1 MQGEYGGYQTAGSQA
16 SAGFSISSLCRL
28 LGLQCKQKPFN
39 FGTNNT
45 IAYYGE
51 KPIMEKQPRASKRK
65 KSEIDSISRP
75 DGGKKRTGAR
85 IVSARKL
92 LSPHDLANLHPL
104 LHNVNI
110 DDVWGLIKDLPVL
123 QLKKGDVLIQKG
135 KAKTTLYLIL
145 RGRFSIKLDSPQ
157 GKPVAHIE
165 SGQAAGE
172 LSVIDHRPTSADVV
186 AEMPSKILSINEETF
201 WRLIALSHQ
210 FSKNMF
216 LLLTARLRSSNF
228 TISENVR
235 LRELLEHDANVDSLT
250 GLRNRRWLDEN
261 FHRFIERAHLSLIM
275 FDVDHFKKF
284 NDSYGHAAGDRVL
297 ASVGRAVD
305 TRLRPSDF
313 GVRYGGEEFTV
324 ICLETDLAGGFV
336 AAERLRQKVSLT
348 PVQSVEGTTLPSVTI
363 SLGVGQLIKN
373 ESAAHFIKRVD
384 EALYRAKNR
393 GRNCTEPAWND

>member
-1 MQGEYGGYQTAGSQA
+1 MAKQQLVTKSRQRRIKSASPSAGS
-16 SAGFSISSLCRL
+16 
-28 LGLQCKQKPFN
+28 
-39 FGTNNT
+39 
-45 IAYYGE
+45 
-51 KPIMEKQPRASKRK
+51 K
-65 KSEIDSISRP
+65 K
-75 DGGKKRTGAR
+75 TGAR

-135 KAKTTLYLIL
+135 KANTTLYLIL

-261 FHRFIERAHLSLIM
+261 FHRFIERAHRSDRPLSLIM

-348 PVQSVEGTTLPSVTI
+348 PVQSVEGTTLPCVTI

>member
-1 MQGEYGGYQTAGSQA
+1 MAKHT
-16 SAGFSISSLCRL
+16 
-28 LGLQCKQKPFN
+28 
-39 FGTNNT
+39 
-45 IAYYGE
+45 
-51 KPIMEKQPRASKRK
+51 MASKRK
-65 KSEIDSISRP
+65 KKA
-75 DGGKKRTGAR
+75 GTKA
-85 IVSARKL
+85 VSARKV
-92 LSPHDLANLHPL
+92 LSLHDLADLHPL
-104 LHNVNI
+104 LHKVNLE
-110 DDVWGLIKDLPVL
+110 DVWGLIKDLPVL
-123 QLKKGDVLIQKG
+123 RLKKGEVLIQKG
-135 KAKTTLYLIL
+135 QSNTTLYLVL

-157 GKPVAHIE
+157 GKPVALIE
-165 SGQAAGE
+165 SGQAVGE

-186 AEMPSKILSINEETF
+186 AEMPSQILTINEETF

-216 LLLTARLRSSNF
+216 LLLTQRLRTSNF

-261 FHRFIERAHLSLIM
+261 FHRFIERAHRSDRPLSLIM

-313 GVRYGGEEFTV
+313 GVRYGGEEFSV

-336 AAERLRQKVSLT
+336 AAERLRQKVSLM
-348 PVQSVEGTTLPSVTI
+348 PLQSIEGTTLPCVTI
-363 SLGVGQLIKN
+363 SLGVGQLIKAEN
-373 ESAAHFIKRVD
+373 SSHFIKRVD